1 MATADSLGGKE
12 YAVGTVQ
19 VSFPMGL
26 PDEYQVRG
34 HVFSDFG
41 TMYGTD
47 ANEGI
52 VQDCTCFRASI
63 GFGVIWKSPFGPLAV
78 DFAIPVA
85 KASFDQTQVIN
96 FNVGTNLMTDIP
108 LSLRLLFTPCPG
120 CRCFYRHA
128 APLMPRPR
136 PWSSPSSICR

>member
-1 MATADSLGGKE
+1 
-12 YAVGTVQ
+12 
-19 VSFPMGL
+19 MGL

-41 TMYGTD
+41 TMTGTD
-47 ANEGI
+47 ATEGI

-78 DFAIPVA
+78 DFAYPVA

-96 FNVGTNLMTDIP
+96 FNVGTN
-108 LSLRLLFTPCPG
+108 F
-120 CRCFYRHA
+120 
-128 APLMPRPR
+128 
-136 PWSSPSSICR
+136 